1 MRNLQRERRGFDR
14 FQIIQSKTDYSHLR
28 FTGRATQMNDTQRLA
43 FELQLDKLRQRGSE
57 HLDLA
62 GCMLAACS
70 AHDPSPETQLA
81 VIHFLIDSGVS
92 VNETDKN
99 GVTPLHRAVRFRS
112 LVAVDLLLANGAD
125 VHATDRKS
133 HSTALHRAV
142 TNSGAP
148 ATAGKT
154 DVAAAIVRSL
164 LSHGAD
170 PTAKNKKGKSPADY
184 RISDTIA
191 LAFNQNNSG

>member
-1 MRNLQRERRGFDR
+1 
-14 FQIIQSKTDYSHLR
+14 
-28 FTGRATQMNDTQRLA
+28 MNDRQTLA
-43 FELQLDKLRQRGSE
+43 FELRLDELRQREGD
-57 HLDLA
+57 HHDLA

-70 AHDPSPETQLA
+70 AHDPSPEKQLA
-81 VIHFLIDSGVS
+81 VIEYLIDSGVS
-92 VNETDKN
+92 INEPDKN

-112 LVAVDLLLANGAD
+112 LEAVDLLLANGAD

-133 HSTALHRAV
+133 QSTALHRAV

-154 DVAAAIVRSL
+154 DVAASIVRSL

-170 PTAKNKKGKSPADY
+170 PTAKNKKGKSPTDY
-184 RISDTIA
+184 RISNELLA
-191 LAFNQNNSG
+191 AFNQKDGD